1 MAHLG
6 LNKYF
11 LIFLLGFVFNIYEKK
26 WEYKAEGDVLKYNI
40 YEKEWSYEP
49 EESVPVY
56 NYYELK
62 WEYKKKGE

>member
-1 MAHLG
+1 MRYIVTL
-6 LNKYF
+6 LF
-11 LIFLLGFVFNIYEKK
+11 LIGMSGLVYNIYSEK